1 MTDAEKIAQHE
12 QKLADQD
19 QRLIAIEKNGAVIG
33 DQVKQNAK
41 EIRRVEEQTMDRF
54 ELLMHQMNAGF
65 ARVENHIDRV
75 ETGLKEEINRVETG
89 LKEDI
94 NRVET
99 GLKEEINQVETGLKE
114 EITRV
119 ETGLKEDINRV
130 ETRVIHV
137 EKTLKEDINRVET
150 NSKEGINRVETNL
163 KNDINRVQEQTIK
176 WLSLIIAF
184 AVIIIGALTY
194 IKE

>member
-12 QKLADQD
+12 QKLAEQD

-89 LKEDI
+89 LKEEINRVETRVIHVEKTLKEDI

-114 EITRV
+114 EI
-119 ETGLKEDINRV
+119 NRV
-130 ETRVIHV
+130 DTHVIHV
-137 EKTLKEDINRVET
+137 EKTLKED
-150 NSKEGINRVETNL
+150 INRVETNL

>member
-12 QKLADQD
+12 QKLAEQD

-89 LKEDI
+89 LKE
-94 NRVET
+94 E
-99 GLKEEINQVETGLKE
+99 
-114 EITRV
+114 
-119 ETGLKEDINRV
+119 INRV

-150 NSKEGINRVETNL
+150 GLKEEINQVETGLKDEINRVDTHVIQVEAGLKNDINRVETNL

>member
-89 LKEDI
+89 LKEEINRVETRVIHVEKTLKEDI

-114 EITRV
+114 EI
-119 ETGLKEDINRV
+119 NRV
-130 ETRVIHV
+130 DTHVIHV
-137 EKTLKEDINRVET
+137 EKTLKED
-150 NSKEGINRVETNL
+150 INRVETNL